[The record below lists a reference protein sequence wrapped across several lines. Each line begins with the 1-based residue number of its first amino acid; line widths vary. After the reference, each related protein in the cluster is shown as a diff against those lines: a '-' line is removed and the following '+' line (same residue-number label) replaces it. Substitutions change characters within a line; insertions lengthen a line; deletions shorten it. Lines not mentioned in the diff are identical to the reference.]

1 MRPDVALSA
10 FDDKSR
16 PPKPGELK
24 TVLGGTAGL
33 WRELVAHVTESHGP
47 IAGLWNFAGAK
58 FGWSLRL
65 KRNDR
70 VVLYMTPQAGH
81 FLVGVVLG
89 DKAVERA
96 HELGL
101 PEAVLKLIDD
111 APGYAEGRGIRLTVA
126 TRDDLCNVERLAA
139 VKLGG

>member
-1 MRPDVALSA
+1 MAISA

-16 PPKPGELK
+16 PPKSGELK
-24 TVLGGTAGL
+24 NVLRGTAGL
-33 WRELVAHVTESHGP
+33 WSQLVAHITGNHGP
-47 IAGLWNFAGAK
+47 VAELWNFSGAK

-65 KRNDR
+65 SRKDR

-96 HELGL
+96 HEMRL
-101 PEAVLKLIDD
+101 PATVLKLIDD
-111 APGYAEGRGIRLTVA
+111 APRYAEGRGIRLTVA
-126 TRDDLCNVERLAA
+126 TRDDLRIVQRLAA
-139 VKLGG
+139 VKMGG